1 MPLSH
6 AKLIEEAFTPIKKNE
21 RKKIATQFTD
31 ATAPIEE
38 ENIALLRPWQTVE
51 DVLGEA
57 MGLWPLSAMTIDA
70 IRALIAGE

>member
-1 MPLSH
+1 MPLIH

-38 ENIALLRPWQTVE
+38 ENIPPATLADVE
-51 DVLGEA
+51 AVLGEA
-57 MGLWPLSAMTIDA
+57 WDFGLSAMTIDA